1 MKLWFKRYQVVSI
14 CLSLMIVSLAFVIG
28 SDGAYGEFFTV
39 VAFFLGTVLYLAG
52 SMREWVRDRMAA
64 CVLQGMLAVCMLAGG
79 IMSLVQYM
87 V

>member
-1 MKLWFKRYQVVSI
+1 MKLWLKRYQVVSI

-52 SMREWVRDRMAA
+52 SMR
-64 CVLQGMLAVCMLAGG
+64 
-79 IMSLVQYM
+79 
-87 V
+87 

>member
-1 MKLWFKRYQVVSI
+1 MKLWLKRYQVVSI

-28 SDGAYGEFFTV
+28 SDGAYG
-39 VAFFLGTVLYLAG
+39 AG
-52 SMREWVRDRMAA
+52 SMREWVRNRMAA